1 MKILYRKILKKKEKN
16 NSKIKPLFATY
27 IQLKSNKVN
36 RSSLTESFRT
46 HRSQTID
53 STFQQRVIDAI
64 SISGLCVTEPRRS
77 YEKRVQQRR
86 GDRLEI
92 EAAEVVGSLGN
103 RAPEIGFAET
113 RSRTAD
119 DPLPPLC

>member
-1 MKILYRKILKKKEKN
+1 MCHR
-16 NSKIKPLFATY
+16 AT
-27 IQLKSNKVN
+27 S
-36 RSSLTESFRT
+36 
-46 HRSQTID
+46 
-53 STFQQRVIDAI
+53 
-64 SISGLCVTEPRRS
+64 RS
-77 YEKRVQQRR
+77 YEKRVQKRR

-119 DPLPPLC
+119 DPLLPPLC

>member
-1 MKILYRKILKKKEKN
+1 MLLLLKILYQKILKKKRKN

-36 RSSLTESFRT
+36 RSSLRYLTESFMSGRK
-46 HRSQTID
+46 
-53 STFQQRVIDAI
+53 RVIDTI
-64 SISGLCVTEPRRS
+64 SISGRCVTEPRRS
-77 YEKRVQQRR
+77 YEKRVQKRR

-119 DPLPPLC
+119 DPLLPPLC